1 MSTALYRRYRP
12 ETFADVIGQEHVT
25 EPLMAA
31 IDKDRINH
39 AYLFSGPRGCGKTTS
54 ARILAR
60 CLNCAQGPT
69 STPCGT
75 CDSCVG
81 LARNG
86 SGSLD
91 VIEIDAASHGGVDD
105 ARDLRERATFAP
117 VRDRFKIFIIDEAH
131 MVTSAGFNALLKIVE
146 EPPEHILFIFATTEP
161 DKVIGTIRSR
171 THHYPF
177 RLVPPEPLMAYLEQL
192 CRQENVPVAPGVLSL
207 VIRAGGGSVRDS
219 LSVLDQLMAGAGE
232 NGLDYELAVSL
243 LGYTHATLLDD
254 VVESVAAEDAAT
266 VFNAVDRVIQTGHDP
281 RRFVEDLL
289 ERFRDLIVINAVPEG
304 ASSILRGVPDDQLN
318 RMRAQANQLG
328 AGELSRA
335 ADVTNTALTE
345 MTGATSP
352 RLHLELLCARLLLPA
367 ADATVRGTLARV
379 DRIERRLEYA
389 SGTPAAEPEETP
401 KAPARPRLDVPRTA
415 EEAAARW
422 SLPSADPAAPA
433 AAVPGAHSP
442 AVPAASRGSRP
453 GGAGAPEDSSPDWG
467 GSWGVSTDSAFADSE
482 QKDRPAGQPTTG
494 EPVRTGDASPAAPAA
509 AAPAAAP
516 DPGVQTDGRTGEP
529 AAERTAVDSAAADP
543 AAPPAASG
551 PPPEQPSTQ
560 APLGARHSDGERT
573 PARDDARGQDPTAP
587 RQAAAEHGRRPDE
600 PGAPGNGAPVRG
612 ESTGPSWGAPSRP
625 QEAPAAA
632 PQAAP
637 QEPSRSAPEHGR
649 PQQDAR
655 RPEQGQS
662 GPQGQPSG
670 SGGSVE
676 MIRRAWPEIMD
687 EVARIKRATWLIV
700 NVSAKPRSFEGNQLV
715 LAFANQGNA
724 IGFQRGPHVDNV
736 KQAIHTVLGL
746 TCSIEAVHD
755 AGGAGESGPKVPAS
769 QAAPGS
775 NPGLATPVPAA
786 ARTAAEGARPGGA
799 QAPADAG
806 TADGTPRRSGPALS
820 MAGNQPSAGGTPQ
833 ERSETPA
840 GAPSPGDSQ
849 ERADTP
855 AAAPPTAGASSP
867 DASVS
872 AAPPRTTTAPA
883 AAGGPGP
890 GTPESV
896 ATAPAAP
903 PSAGAAPGGTPVAG
917 GQTPSMPSR
926 SGSHPAARP
935 APGGARSGDA
945 PGPQDRTAGSTGRQ
959 HRPSGSGPRRG
970 DGRGAGP
977 TASSEPPA
985 SEAVSAW
992 DPSMSD
998 DSWALVE
1005 PPEEAFD
1012 PGGDWGP
1019 VPEDPYD
1026 RRPRE
1031 PQGAAP
1037 ARPAASPAAAR
1048 TEVPAKAAPP
1058 SAAAPAAGPQHAPKA
1073 AARTAGPEPSR
1084 SVVWSPPVAPT
1095 SPDSTV
1101 PLSPAPPRGVA
1112 GTGPRG
1118 PVPDAPAGPAAA
1130 TGSNGTAAPDRPAPA
1145 ENIRQKP
1152 ISRYQQLLDEA
1163 ERKRAE
1169 EAAAARGAADR
1180 RFVEDE
1186 PSADDE
1192 TLEESGLVGRT
1203 AIERIL
1209 NGRLV
1214 EERSIDGQ

>member
-1 MSTALYRRYRP
+1 VSTALYRRYRP

-69 STPCGT
+69 STPCGV
-75 CDSCVG
+75 CDSCVE

-177 RLVPPEPLMAYLEQL
+177 RLVPPEPLMAYLDLL

-254 VVESVAAEDAAT
+254 VVDSVAAGDAAT

-304 ASSILRGVPDDQLN
+304 AASILRGVPDDQLN
-318 RMRAQANQLG
+318 RMRTQANQLG

-389 SGTPAAEPEETP
+389 GGAPAETP
-401 KAPARPRLDVPRTA
+401 PTQTSSPDAEVVPRAPARPRLDVPRNA

-422 SLPSADPAAPA
+422 SLPAADPAAPA
-433 AAVPGAHSP
+433 VPAAVPGAHSP
-442 AVPAASRGSRP
+442 AVPAAVRTNRT
-453 GGAGAPEDSSPDWG
+453 AGPTADADSSPDWG
-467 GSWGVSTDSAFADSE
+467 GSWGVSTDSALAGAE
-482 QKDRPAGQPTTG
+482 PTKRPAAG
-494 EPVRTGDASPAAPAA
+494 PA
-509 AAPAAAP
+509 
-516 DPGVQTDGRTGEP
+516 
-529 AAERTAVDSAAADP
+529 
-543 AAPPAASG
+543 
-551 PPPEQPSTQ
+551 
-560 APLGARHSDGERT
+560 
-573 PARDDARGQDPTAP
+573 
-587 RQAAAEHGRRPDE
+587 
-600 PGAPGNGAPVRG
+600 GAPGQSTAPGASGAPG
-612 ESTGPSWGAPSRP
+612 TETNASGAPSA
-625 QEAPAAA
+625 EAVASGA
-632 PQAAP
+632 P
-637 QEPSRSAPEHGR
+637 SAEA
-649 PQQDAR
+649 DA
-655 RPEQGQS
+655 
-662 GPQGQPSG
+662 GPQGPVGPRSQAQGGQGAPSPEQTPAGPAAVPVSPPRGQQPAAQQQGQQWSDTAGQQPGATPRQGEQQQEPRPPEPGQGQPAG
-670 SGGSVE
+670 SGGNVE
-676 MIRRAWPEIMD
+676 MVRRAWPEILT
-687 EVARIKRATWLIV
+687 EVAHIKRATWLIV
-700 NVSAKPRSFEGNQLV
+700 NVAATPRSFEGNQLI

-724 IGFQRGPHVDNV
+724 IGFQRGPHLDNL
-736 KQAIHTVLGL
+736 KQAIHKVLGL

-755 AGGAGESGPKVPAS
+755 AGGSGESGPKVPAS
-769 QAAPGS
+769 QTDPGS
-775 NPGLATPVPAA
+775 NPGPDAPVPS
-786 ARTAAEGARPGGA
+786 PGRVA
-799 QAPADAG
+799 PQAPVGREQHPGADAG
-806 TADGTPRRSGPALS
+806 GGARAGTPTQVRQAGP
-820 MAGNQPSAGGTPQ
+820 
-833 ERSETPA
+833 
-840 GAPSPGDSQ
+840 D
-849 ERADTP
+849 RADT
-855 AAAPPTAGASSP
+855 
-867 DASVS
+867 
-872 AAPPRTTTAPA
+872 
-883 AAGGPGP
+883 
-890 GTPESV
+890 E
-896 ATAPAAP
+896 AT
-903 PSAGAAPGGTPVAG
+903 GAAPRDIGVPNSAASARLNLAPSFEGPSSDSSRLGAPTGDGPSSGTVADRPGRTPVD
-917 GQTPSMPSR
+917 
-926 SGSHPAARP
+926 AAH
-935 APGGARSGDA
+935 A
-945 PGPQDRTAGSTGRQ
+945 TT
-959 HRPSGSGPRRG
+959 RPSGSAVARSPGADRDAARGPATPR
-970 DGRGAGP
+970 P
-977 TASSEPPA
+977 VTTASTTTGLTTTSLKTTGATTPET
-985 SEAVSAW
+985 VGAW
-992 DPSMSD
+992 DPSLSD
-998 DSWALVE
+998 DTWALVE

-1012 PGGDWGP
+1012 PGPGWDS
-1019 VPEDPYD
+1019 VTEDPDD
-1026 RRPRE
+1026 RRPSGPR
-1031 PQGAAP
+1031 
-1037 ARPAASPAAAR
+1037 AASGHSSQNSPAHAGATKAR
-1048 TEVPAKAAPP
+1048 GSRAAPP
-1058 SAAAPAAGPQHAPKA
+1058 VPSAGAGAGANVSRDRQRSQEKA
-1073 AARTAGPEPSR
+1073 DATTAPEPQAAR
-1084 SVVWSPPVAPT
+1084 SVVWSPPVAQTTPET
-1095 SPDSTV
+1095 VDSI
-1101 PLSPAPPRGVA
+1101 AM
-1112 GTGPRG
+1112 
-1118 PVPDAPAGPAAA
+1118 PAAA
-1130 TGSNGTAAPDRPAPA
+1130 EGSNTGNGSTAPRSARSAEPGSLSGSARPTGPASTNGSAVRGSVATAPDSGPEPAPHRGAPAPDRPAPA
-1145 ENIRQKP
+1145 DNVLQKP
-1152 ISRYQQLLDEA
+1152 VSRYQQLLDEA
-1163 ERKRAE
+1163 ERKRTE
-1169 EAAAARGAADR
+1169 EAAAARGAVDL

-1192 TLEESGLVGRT
+1192 TIEESGLVGRA

-1214 EERSIDGQ
+1214 EERSVDGQ